1 VNKQLLIGL
10 GIGFVVGAGAATAA
24 VIFWK
29 DKNRE
34 AEIDAEIEQ
43 VKLDYARVYSTL
55 DAHKTESILD
65 MPSGDFDGDKLV
77 SAKKLAKQAKADQDE
92 IMHEMNYTGPEEPLE
107 PESGSAFPNAV
118 EVNEDHNVFSDN
130 VATTRQ
136 EDRTP
141 DKPYVISV
149 EEFMDDE
156 PVYDKITLTYFEED
170 DTLIEEKDES
180 VIDNADEVVG
190 DHNLLK
196 FGYDPRDKDAIH
208 VRNERLECDF
218 EVTRDERS
226 YVEVILGV
234 KDSDKIKRG
243 PGKFKADD

>member
-1 VNKQLLIGL
+1 MNKQLLIGL

-29 DKNRE
+29 DKQRE
-34 AEIDAEIEQ
+34 EEIDAEIEQ
-43 VKLDYARVYSTL
+43 VKLDYARLYSTI
-55 DAHKTESILD
+55 DTTKTESILD

-77 SAKKLAKQAKADQDE
+77 SAKKLAKQAKEDRDE
-92 IMHEMNYTGPEEPLE
+92 IIHQMNYTGPEEPLE
-107 PESGSAFPNAV
+107 PEV
-118 EVNEDHNVFSDN
+118 EEPHNVFTDN
-130 VATTRQ
+130 VATTNQ

-141 DKPYVISV
+141 DKPYIISV
-149 EEFMDDE
+149 EEFMDDL
-156 PVYDKITLTYFEED
+156 PVYDKITLTYFEDD

-180 VIDNADEVVG
+180 VIDNADEIVG
-190 DHNLLK
+190 DDNLLK
-196 FGYDPRDKDAIH
+196 FGYDPRDKDSIH

-243 PGKFKADD
+243 PGKFKDDD